1 MLLYP
6 PIEATFTWRSSEV
19 HTVRRIGFPLTH
31 EKFLTSTASQ
41 GQTIRT
47 GVTIDCARAPPAGM
61 TGMSDEDL

>member
-31 EKFLTSTASQ
+31 ESS
-41 GQTIRT
+41 
-47 GVTIDCARAPPAGM
+47 
-61 TGMSDEDL
+61 